1 MATFKIGGKDRVIRP
16 LNFHWMEAAWPALQ
30 SLLNQPEP
38 KSEEER
44 QRLLNDTFGETI
56 TAILKV
62 VEQGLD
68 QERELTII
76 EAEEK
81 GEPLDT
87 MPPPAPTLDRLRKLL
102 KPDEVQHLH
111 EPIFD
116 LLRESGM
123 RVGETAPVGAVEPA
137 GAEGSTDGPTG

>member
-1 MATFKIGGKDRVIRP
+1 MATFVIGGKDRVIRP

-30 SLLNQPEP
+30 SILNQPEP
-38 KSEEER
+38 ATEEER

-76 EAEEK
+76 EAEDK
-81 GEPLDT
+81 GEPLEV
-87 MPPPAPTLDRLRKLL
+87 MPPPAPTLDRLRKVLR
-102 KPDEVQHLH
+102 PDEVERLH

-123 RVGETAPVGAVEPA
+123 QLGEKAPVGDKEAA
-137 GAEGSTDGPTG
+137 GADASTGAPTG